1 MVALQ
6 RRKLIP
12 HLIVPAIVPAVD
24 FYKRAFGGLE
34 VVPIEPESGDPGN
47 GVELRI
53 GSAVFYVGEFL
64 PEKGGGPEWEQCSQG
79 AVTLHLEVEDCD
91 TVWARAVAAGA
102 EVVCPPQD
110 MFWGDRYARIRDPFG
125 HEWSFS
131 HSAAPRQR
139 SAA

>member
-24 FYKRAFGGLE
+24 FYKRAFGALE

-91 TVWARAVAAGA
+91 TVWAQAVA
-102 EVVCPPQD
+102 
-110 MFWGDRYARIRDPFG
+110 MF
-125 HEWSFS
+125 
-131 HSAAPRQR
+131 PRCCDT
-139 SAA
+139 SS